1 MDYSSWKNLALY
13 KLSFFLNPNAGFLN
27 DGIHRDMKQDAKDA
41 KDPDG
46 FVFHRENGAK
56 DDE

>member
-1 MDYSSWKNLALY
+1 
-13 KLSFFLNPNAGFLN
+13 
-27 DGIHRDMKQDAKDA
+27 MKQDAKDA